1 MTQRLK
7 LYADSFAKA
16 SRLDFKPEMIVW
28 DQNEMLNVEYVF
40 FQQEIW
46 GNSW

>member
-28 DQNEMLNVEYVF
+28 DQNHMLHIEFVF
-40 FQQEIW
+40 FPAR
-46 GNSW
+46 NLRK